1 MPPQPGADIDRHRRG
16 SGDFNDRRRR
26 NRRRRAGASSRRRSP
41 SPAPLCWPCLHRSP
55 ANASSWGPSQG
66 SVSRPQP
73 QGFAWIIVGIW
84 IELDGGWVWRVPTTL
99 IVTATAVAVAALLAF
114 AKLEHGQR
122 WVLTA
127 ARLGA
132 GVVAAMIIIGI
143 WGESVTGRLLGE
155 SSGSSPFCLQPLS
168 QPLRSFTA
176 RLVRIPASLVSV
188 RSAAPTTKPPTGT
201 MTTCPMSHDTYR
213 VIV

>member
-1 MPPQPGADIDRHRRG
+1 MLRNLVLTSIGIGAGLGILTIAGGGIGGAGGSVIATAFSVTGAALLAMPSSVARERQQLGSLPGVGI
-16 SGDFNDRRRR
+16 
-26 NRRRRAGASSRRRSP
+26 ASST
-41 SPAPLCWPCLHRSP
+41 A
-55 ANASSWGPSQG
+55 
-66 SVSRPQP
+66 
-73 QGFAWIIVGIW
+73 GFAWIIVGIW

-143 WGESVTGRLLGE
+143 WGESVTGAYWRVFGIIAVLFAAALAATPILHRSTRSDPGVTRFC
-155 SSGSSPFCLQPLS
+155 PFCG
-168 QPLRSFTA
+168 A
-176 RLVRIPASLVSV
+176 DNEA
-188 RSAAPTTKPPTGT
+188 PTGT